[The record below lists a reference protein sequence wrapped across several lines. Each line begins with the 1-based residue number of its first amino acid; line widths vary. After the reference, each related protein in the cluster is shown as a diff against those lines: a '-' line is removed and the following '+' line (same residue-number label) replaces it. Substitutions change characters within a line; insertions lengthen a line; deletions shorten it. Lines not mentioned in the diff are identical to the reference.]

1 MTLIF
6 QPFSHTHTLPK
17 FAEGCSRVQLIA
29 IGAEQYLL
37 VGIGCRRARGS

>member
-17 FAEGCSRVQLIA
+17 FAEGCSRVCQRA

-37 VGIGCRRARGS
+37 VGFGCRSVR